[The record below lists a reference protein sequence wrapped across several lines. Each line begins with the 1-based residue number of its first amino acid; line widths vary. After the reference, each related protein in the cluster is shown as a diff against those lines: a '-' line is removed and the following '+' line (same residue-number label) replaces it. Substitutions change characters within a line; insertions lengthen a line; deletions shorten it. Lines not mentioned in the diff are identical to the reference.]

1 MIEEIKKDRSAFL
14 LEKKGITRKRLKTV
28 KFSNDVKFED
38 GKIICRGFDCG
49 SYNESTRVIYLS
61 QNEITDHKGLNLI
74 TKHPSLPTKAII
86 IVYNRG
92 NIHEFHT
99 DNVGRIIYQIDKINE
114 NLNRINNRDAD
125 EQTKAKLFND
135 EDGYVCTP
143 RKLKDQ
149 GGHACP
155 ASAGGLKEMINIF
168 PQAYSIN
175 NGKKW
180 KGQEIKMIRKYKKQI
195 SFEVKTWREY
205 KEGSRRPIKIHR
217 SFDGIKESFDN
228 VNVFPEE
235 VQ

>member
-1 MIEEIKKDRSAFL
+1 MIEEIKKDRNAFL
-14 LEKKGITRKRLKTV
+14 LEKKDVCRKRLKTE
-28 KFSNDVKFED
+28 KFSNDVKFEA
-38 GKIICRGFDCG
+38 GKILYRGFECG
-49 SYNESTRVIYLS
+49 TYDESNRLICLS
-61 QNEITDHKGLNLI
+61 QHEIADHKGLNLI

-86 IVYNRG
+86 IVNNRR

-99 DNVGRIIYQIDKINE
+99 DNLGRIIYQIDKINE
-114 NLNRINNRDAD
+114 NLIRNSNRHAD

-168 PQAYSIN
+168 PQAYCIN

-180 KGQEIKMIRKYKKQI
+180 KEQEIKMIRKYKKQI

-205 KEGSRRPIKIHR
+205 KGVSRRPIKIHR

-228 VNVFPEE
+228 VNAFSEE